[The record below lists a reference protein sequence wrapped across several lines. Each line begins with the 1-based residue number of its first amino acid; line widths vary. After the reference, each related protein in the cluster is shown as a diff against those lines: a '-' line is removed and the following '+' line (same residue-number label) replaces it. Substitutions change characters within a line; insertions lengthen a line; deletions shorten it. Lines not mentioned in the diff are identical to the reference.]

1 MSDLKKTLDKKLV
14 KLLHEIDDMCVL
26 EEVARRIN
34 LGLIPL
40 AMVEFSKLSNKK
52 LRRLDTLTNCSW
64 TIKEICKRMD
74 EGKMPSRV
82 ITLEQLKQELSD
94 AKKKV
99 G

>member
-1 MSDLKKTLDKKLV
+1 MSELKKTSDKKLV
-14 KLLHEIDDMCVL
+14 KLLHETDDICVL
-26 EEVARRIN
+26 EEIARRIN

-40 AMVEFSKLSNKK
+40 ARVDFSNLSNRK
-52 LRRLDTLTNCSW
+52 LRRLDTLTDCSW

-82 ITLEQLKQELSD
+82 ITLEQLKQELSE
-94 AKKKV
+94 AKKKA